1 MLIGIFGPIWLTY
14 SNLGWAKASYSFF
27 SAWNCGAALFVH
39 DDRGAFDPKNIFDNL
54 HQYPIT
60 TLCAPPTAYRQ
71 MIIRK
76 NQEYFKRNPP
86 LKLEHCTSAGEPLN
100 DEVVRVW
107 KKLAGLEICDGYGQT
122 ETILIC
128 GNFAGSPIRPGSMGK
143 PLPGVPL
150 MVIDP
155 EGNETAIDAEGEIGI
170 LLTGEKSKSD
180 NFFGLFDGYISSGL
194 SAVRKTAHFLQ
205 PNGTTKTFYMTG
217 DRATRDADGYIW
229 FVGRADD
236 VINSAGYRIGPFEV
250 ESTLKLH
257 PAVVESAAVASPD
270 PARGEVVKAFVV
282 LTDEYKSSD
291 REKLTRELQ
300 NFCKEKASPYKYPRK
315 IQFVDAQFLPKTISG
330 KIKRNELKKLE
341 WQGEKSKL

>member
-1 MLIGIFGPIWLTY
+1 
-14 SNLGWAKASYSFF
+14 
-27 SAWNCGAALFVH
+27 
-39 DDRGAFDPKNIFDNL
+39 
-54 HQYPIT
+54 
-60 TLCAPPTAYRQ
+60 
-71 MIIRK
+71 MIITK

-155 EGNETAIDAEGEIGI
+155 EGNETAIDTEGEIGI

-194 SAVRKTAHFLQ
+194 SAVRKTAHFPQ
-205 PNGTTKTFYMTG
+205 PNGTTKTFYLTG
-217 DRATRDADGYIW
+217 DRATHDADGYIW

-282 LTDEYKSSD
+282 LADEYKNSD

-341 WQGEKSKL
+341 WQGGKSRL

>member
-1 MLIGIFGPIWLTY
+1 
-14 SNLGWAKASYSFF
+14 
-27 SAWNCGAALFVH
+27 
-39 DDRGAFDPKNIFDNL
+39 
-54 HQYPIT
+54 
-60 TLCAPPTAYRQ
+60 
-71 MIIRK
+71 
-76 NQEYFKRNPP
+76 
-86 LKLEHCTSAGEPLN
+86 
-100 DEVVRVW
+100 
-107 KKLAGLEICDGYGQT
+107 
-122 ETILIC
+122 
-128 GNFAGSPIRPGSMGK
+128 
-143 PLPGVPL
+143 

-155 EGNETAIDAEGEIGI
+155 EGNETAIDTEGEIGI

-194 SAVRKTAHFLQ
+194 SAVRKTAHFPQ
-205 PNGTTKTFYMTG
+205 PNGTTKTFYLTG

-282 LTDEYKSSD
+282 LADEYKNSD

-341 WQGEKSKL
+341 WQGGKSRL